1 LLEFRILGPIAAIAA
16 ITRSRR
22 LARSASAPGILLLNV
37 NRVVSTDQLIDLP
50 WGEQPPTSGATALQ
64 VRVSQLRKALGE
76 AGSVIVTRPPGYPLR
91 LDGGQLEANTAQV
104 AAGQRLAASHPRH
117 DTVN

>member
-1 LLEFRILGPIAAIAA
+1 LLEFRILGPIAA

-64 VRVSQLRKALGE
+64 ERVSQLRKALGE
-76 AGSVIVTRPPGYPLR
+76 AGSVIVTRPPGYPS
-91 LDGGQLEANTAQV
+91 GSTA
-104 AAGQRLAASHPRH
+104 
-117 DTVN
+117 VNSKRTPHR